1 MKRVLRG
8 VALGV
13 ALLLVVSGNAEA
25 RKWRG
30 SSGSY
35 DSADGGS
42 AGEGS
47 FGGGSFG
54 GGSLGSSGL
63 GGSFGSHEV
72 LGAFGSSGSNGSY
85 GSHGSEDAYGSHGS
99 SGSDGSYGS
108 EGSHGSREARRE
120 ERRARRAARSAGS
133 HGSAGSTGGA
143 GSYGS
148 TRSYGSTGSNGG
160 SYGSHG
166 GQGGS
171 HGSYGSA
178 GSSGSYGS
186 VSVQPMSS
194 AYAVRAASGG
204 ASVRVASP
212 VAELPAQPKYAYM
225 IVEVPE
231 DAVVY
236 LKGQRMDVPGT
247 VRKFRIQTT
256 DPGVEYAYSVR
267 VDVVRAGKVISA
279 ERHEAVAAGRTI
291 RLKLSDDNSDA
302 AVVASR

>member
-8 VALGV
+8 VSLAV
-13 ALLLVVSGNAEA
+13 ALLVVVSGNAEA

-30 SSGSY
+30 SDGSY
-35 DSADGGS
+35 GSAGGGS

-47 FGGGSFG
+47 LGGGSLGGGSFG
-54 GGSLGSSGL
+54 SSSQ

-72 LGAFGSSGSNGSY
+72 FASFGSTGSNGSY

-99 SGSDGSYGS
+99 AGSDGSYGS

-120 ERRARRAARSAGS
+120 QRRALRAARSAGS
-133 HGSAGSTGGA
+133 HGSAGSAGDG

-148 TRSYGSTGSNGG
+148 TGSYGSAGSNGG

-166 GQGGS
+166 GQSGS

-178 GSSGSYGS
+178 GSSGSHGS
-186 VSVQPMSS
+186 VSVQPMGS
-194 AYAVRAASGG
+194 AYAVRAASGRS
-204 ASVRVASP
+204 SVRVASP
-212 VAELPAQPKYAYM
+212 VAGLPAQPKYAYM

-236 LKGQRMDVPGT
+236 LKGQRMEVPGT

-267 VDVVRAGKVISA
+267 VDVVREGKVISA

-302 AVVASR
+302 AVVASH